1 MKFTWS
7 FNEIRDKPSSNG
19 IRHRSSQRRPK
30 LTLLLPLTRVS
41 RYRITSDRWD
51 VVWEIK
57 YWGLRTINIII
68 FYLLNLLLLIN
79 KPNKEYSSLL
89 NFFVFRNE
97 FIDLVL
103 FLARLRY
110 PCYFTYERSNPWI
123 NTTHVTWAWDAFA
136 IVCRLGESQ
145 QVRQSSKRKETCLG
159 VFSRLAS
166 LTINGELASRLTPQL
181 PSLQVQSLWLQ
192 KHWCNWGRCYIS
204 FIALERGSDREKW

>member
-1 MKFTWS
+1 MYMVWKERLRRTEGTNSPWITLKMKFTWS

-30 LTLLLPLTRVS
+30 LTLLLPLTRAS

-68 FYLLNLLLLIN
+68 FYLLTLLLLIN

-89 NFFVFRNE
+89 YFFVFRNE

-103 FLARLRY
+103 YLARLRY
-110 PCYFTYERSNPWI
+110 PCYFRYERSYPWI
-123 NTTHVTWAWDAFA
+123 NTETHEYNKDEYSLFSLLIKRSNITF
-136 IVCRLGESQ
+136 IVRRPQYFISHEQRLND
-145 QVRQSSKRKETCLG
+145 
-159 VFSRLAS
+159 RL
-166 LTINGELASRLTPQL
+166 
-181 PSLQVQSLWLQ
+181 
-192 KHWCNWGRCYIS
+192 
-204 FIALERGSDREKW
+204 

>member
-1 MKFTWS
+1 MVWKGRLRRTEGTNSPWITLKMKFTWS

-30 LTLLLPLTRVS
+30 LTLLLPLTRAS
-41 RYRITSDRWD
+41 RCRLTSDRWD

-68 FYLLNLLLLIN
+68 FYLLTLLLLIN

-89 NFFVFRNE
+89 YFFVFRNE

-110 PCYFTYERSNPWI
+110 PVTSHMKGVIDELTPKHT
-123 NTTHVTWAWDAFA
+123 NTTKMNILYLVYW
-136 IVCRLGESQ
+136 
-145 QVRQSSKRKETCLG
+145 SKRQT
-159 VFSRLAS
+159 
-166 LTINGELASRLTPQL
+166 
-181 PSLQVQSLWLQ
+181 
-192 KHWCNWGRCYIS
+192 
-204 FIALERGSDREKW
+204 